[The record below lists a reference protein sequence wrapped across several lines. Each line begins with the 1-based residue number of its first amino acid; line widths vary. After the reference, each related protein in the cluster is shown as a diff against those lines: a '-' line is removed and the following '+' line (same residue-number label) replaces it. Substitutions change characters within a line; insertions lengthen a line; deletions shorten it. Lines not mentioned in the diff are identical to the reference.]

1 MPAVL
6 TILGA
11 IALVAAV
18 YAIGWWLVNRG
29 NPVLRYLGRHPRL
42 RFAAIVAVA
51 VAIGVLAFLVLF
63 YPERLFGV
71 EGKQLGSS
79 LAREV
84 KRGEGGDCRPSGTT
98 YRCGVDVGGKSE
110 ASSRAFE
117 LEFDGDACWTATPA
131 QEGKAPEAR
140 SGEELSG
147 CVGLLDFVAPKGR
160 GFSD

>member
-18 YAIGWWLVNRG
+18 YGIGWWLVNHG
-29 NPVLRYLGRHPRL
+29 NPVLRYLRRHPRL
-42 RFAAIVAVA
+42 RFATIVAVTVA
-51 VAIGVLAFLVLF
+51 VGVLGFLVLF

-71 EGKQLGSS
+71 DGGQLGSS

-84 KRGEGGDCRPSGTT
+84 KRGAGGGCRPSGETF
-98 YRCGVDVGGKSE
+98 RCGVDVGSRN
-110 ASSRAFE
+110 ASSRVFE

-131 QEGKAPEAR
+131 EEGDSSKGR

-147 CVGLLDFVAPKGR
+147 CVGILDYIAPKGR
-160 GFSD
+160 SFAG